1 MITHFGINKNFSENN
16 LWWKGPEILKLKK
29 EKMFQFS
36 ILESNVDTKVR
47 ETFST
52 GLNANKL
59 TCNVNNIINLKR
71 YINNDKVLRIAA

>member
-1 MITHFGINKNFSENN
+1 MITRFGINKNFSENN

-36 ILESNVDTKVR
+36 ILESNVDIKVR

-59 TCNVNNIINLKR
+59 TCNLNNIINLKR
-71 YINNDKVLRIAA
+71 YINNDKFLRIAA

>member
-1 MITHFGINKNFSENN
+1 MVERSRDFKI
-16 LWWKGPEILKLKK
+16 K
-29 EKMFQFS
+29 ERKDVS
-36 ILESNVDTKVR
+36 ILNTRSNVDIKVR

-59 TCNVNNIINLKR
+59 TCNLNNIINLKR

>member
-1 MITHFGINKNFSENN
+1 MVERSRDFKI
-16 LWWKGPEILKLKK
+16 K
-29 EKMFQFS
+29 ERKDVS
-36 ILESNVDTKVR
+36 ILESNVDIKVR

-59 TCNVNNIINLKR
+59 TCNLNNIINLKR

>member
-1 MITHFGINKNFSENN
+1 MITRFGINKNFSENN

-36 ILESNVDTKVR
+36 ILESNVDIKVG

-59 TCNVNNIINLKR
+59 TCNLNNIINLKR
-71 YINNDKVLRIAA
+71 YINNDKFLRIAA